1 LEFITSDTL
10 FFIAGFFTN
19 KGEVFNSQLIYLNG
33 FDLLLWHF
41 NLNKGIGEL
50 YPDKGKEQSLLVA
63 ITNFPAWRYRT
74 SSEGETIHASISCR
88 GLFSEFWGTLLLC
101 LNHMLWGRCTRG

>member
-1 LEFITSDTL
+1 LLDSSQT
-10 FFIAGFFTN
+10 
-19 KGEVFNSQLIYLNG
+19 EVKSSTARIYLNG

-41 NLNKGIGEL
+41 NLNKGMGEL
-50 YPDKGKEQSLLVA
+50 YPDKGKEQSLLLA

-74 SSEGETIHASISCR
+74 SSEGETIHASISFR

-101 LNHMLWGRCTRG
+101 LNHMLWGGAPVGNTDTTIND